1 MDKKSFFYKGPR
13 IYKAG
18 LRLIHG
24 KKLDER
30 YSIIAQQ
37 IGEQK
42 SVLEPACGP
51 ALLPDFLHPSNNY
64 SGFDINEK
72 FVQYAQQNG
81 LNVTLGNATDLNSYS
96 SSDVVVLCDAL
107 HHMGPKN
114 EKLVLENSLNS
125 AKQQLIVC
133 DPFKSYYLEML
144 PKWLPGAESLLETW
158 HNYSEK
164 DGNNQVR
171 WDNIRTRKEL
181 EDIMMEGFGIIPKEV
196 KRDLKNIGEDL
207 IVTYHL

>member
-1 MDKKSFFYKGPR
+1 MANKSFFYSGSR

-30 YSIIAQQ
+30 YSYISEQ
-37 IGEQK
+37 IGQQR

-51 ALLPDFLHPSNNY
+51 ALLPQFLQGGCTY
-64 SGFDINEK
+64 KGFDINEK
-72 FVQYAQQNG
+72 FVHYAQRKG
-81 LNVTLGNATDLNSYS
+81 LNVNLGNATDSNLYS
-96 SSDVVVLCDAL
+96 LSDVVVLCDAL
-107 HHMGPKN
+107 HHMGPEN
-114 EKLVLENSLNS
+114 EKVVLEHSLNF
-125 AKQQLIVC
+125 AKQQLIIC
-133 DPFKSYYLEML
+133 DPFKDYYMAML
-144 PKWLPGAESLLETW
+144 PKWLLGAENLLETW
-158 HNYSEK
+158 YNYIEK

-171 WDNIRTRKEL
+171 LKNIRTRKEL
-181 EDIMMEGFGIIPKEV
+181 EELMMEGFGIIPKEI